1 MPEGEVYQAVESPRG
16 EMGYYIVSDG
26 SAKPYRVHMRSA
38 CLANMQALPKMCEG
52 NLMADVVAAIGS
64 IDIVLGEIDQVGMK
78 FSEQFE
84 TRFAE
89 MLTHYPTKRSV
100 LVPTLLYAQDE
111 VGFLSDEVIA
121 ELATRLE
128 LTELEVR
135 NVISYYSMLTTKP
148 RGKYNVQVCTNIAC
162 LLRGGEE
169 LLEHCEKKLGIGHKG
184 TTPDGMFSLEEV
196 ECIGACSWA
205 PAVQV
210 NYDFHENLTH
220 GKDGQGSGR
229 VQAERNAVENW

>member
-1 MPEGEVYQAVESPRG
+1 
-16 EMGYYIVSDG
+16 
-26 SAKPYRVHMRSA
+26 
-38 CLANMQALPKMCEG
+38 
-52 NLMADVVAAIGS
+52 
-64 IDIVLGEIDQVGMK
+64 
-78 FSEQFE
+78 
-84 TRFAE
+84 
-89 MLTHYPTKRSV
+89 
-100 LVPTLLYAQDE
+100 VPTLLYAQDE
-111 VGFLSDEVIA
+111 VGYLSDEVIA
-121 ELATRLE
+121 ELARRLE

-184 TTPDGMFSLEEV
+184 TTADKLFSLEEV

-210 NYDFHENLTH
+210 NYDFHENLTTE
-220 GKDGQGSGR
+220 KMDEVLDEYKNKAMR
-229 VQAERNAVENW
+229 